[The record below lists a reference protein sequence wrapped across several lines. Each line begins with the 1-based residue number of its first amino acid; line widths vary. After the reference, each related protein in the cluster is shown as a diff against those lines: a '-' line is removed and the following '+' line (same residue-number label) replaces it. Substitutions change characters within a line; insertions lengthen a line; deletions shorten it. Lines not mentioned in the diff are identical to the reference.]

1 MENSPE
7 RPDVFKLER
16 MVSLK
21 QSILVIEDNAD
32 LLYLYEFILEQ
43 GGFDVFTAQ
52 SGSEAIAT
60 LSQIDQPDLIL
71 LDMQLGDMLGTEL
84 LTLLEEKRPEI
95 IEKVPVVFLTGSDMI
110 PISKAVGIIRKPV
123 DSDKLLEITHRFIKI
138 GTGSSSRNKY

>member
-21 QSILVIEDNAD
+21 QSILLIEDNAD
-32 LLYLYEFILEQ
+32 VLYLYEFILKQ